1 MSELNG
7 SAQSLKTKFAPV
19 VLGLAVALCSLGG
32 SATNDPTQPDNLPRP
47 TLRASAS
54 APVLASVLIGPGR
67 KLAVING
74 HLLEVGES
82 AAGLTL
88 IEVTPGAAKVRLSSG
103 QVRRLDLIAETPSI
117 GGRR

>member
-1 MSELNG
+1 VSETTG
-7 SAQSLKTKFAPV
+7 SDQSLKTYLARAI
-19 VLGLAVALCSLGG
+19 LGVSCILCSLVGG
-32 SATNDPTQPDNLPRP
+32 ATSDPTQPDNQSRP
-47 TLRASAS
+47 VRASAS

-74 HLLEVGES
+74 HLLEEGES

-88 IEVTPGAAKVRLSSG
+88 IEVTPGAAKVRLSTG
-103 QVRRLDLIAETPSI
+103 QTRRLALIAETPSI